1 MKWLYRKNDPTLT
14 GFSTILTILSL
25 LQFTRLY
32 SKEGLK
38 KWMKFQRWVVS
49 PQIFEVITW
58 EYSGDKKGPA
68 IYTFTPSVRTLNL
81 ACKSKMRTLI
91 LLYGLTLCIR
101 QPNYFE
107 TVLWNKLTR
116 TDTRPIVN
124 KTVFPRE
131 ILETLP
137 VSRDTWLI

>member
-1 MKWLYRKNDPTLT
+1 
-14 GFSTILTILSL
+14 
-25 LQFTRLY
+25 
-32 SKEGLK
+32 
-38 KWMKFQRWVVS
+38 MKFQRWLVS

-81 ACKSKMRTLI
+81 ACKSKMRTLM
-91 LLYGLTLCIR
+91 LYGLTLCIR

-107 TVLWNKLTR
+107 TVLWNNLTR
-116 TDTRPIVN
+116 ADTRAIVY

-131 ILETLP
+131 ILETKQSL
-137 VSRDTWLI
+137 VTRDWSSYYIYIYYHWHVTDTWL